1 MEIPETQEKCCYR
14 RPTETDIFSHILDEL
29 LGRNRNGEYSE
40 SDDIKRFDDPRV
52 CKYDLAGLCPYQ
64 LYTNTRSD
72 LGPCP
77 YACCPVPEHLV
88 LQYEKSRRFGM
99 CGYEIE
105 LEELLSRL
113 VRRCDSRARSLRKKI
128 QDERKSNKQP
138 KEIVQ
143 IDNEIFQ
150 VLKEAEKMGE
160 ESKVTESQRLLE
172 KVEELKKK
180 KTAMQEKI
188 SKILVKEQDL
198 IVCKDC
204 GAKLSLN
211 DSAQRLTAHYKGKL
225 HIGFLKVRRKLAELT
240 EIRRTGMKPL
250 PRLLSSKSKIN
261 QEKENEKSRNKERER
276 ERGRG
281 REKNRESNRERERE
295 REKEKDKEM
304 NIEKD
309 KKRERAKYRER
320 ERGRDREKNRDRNKE
335 REREREREKN
345 PRNKERERDRD
356 RKREKRSTRE
366 KKRENHERERDREHH
381 KERESKRNKERESN
395 HKDRKREEGEIIE
408 TRKRKNQISDQ
419 NEIKVEKELSHQKS
433 RRLLEEG
440 EITEKSDSNLKNE
453 TSETEEGEIV
463 EKN

>member
-14 RPTETDIFSHILDEL
+14 RPTETDIFAHILDEL

-40 SDDIKRFDDPRV
+40 SDDLKRFDDPRV

-105 LEELLSRL
+105 LEELLARL

-240 EIRRTGMKPL
+240 EIRRTGRKPL
-250 PRLLSSKSKIN
+250 PRLLSSKSNIN
-261 QEKENEKSRNKERER
+261 QENEKENEQTRNKERER
-276 ERGRG
+276 KRERGRE
-281 REKNRESNRERERE
+281 REKDKERNKEKDKKRERTKNREKERGRERDRNKERDRDRNRERE
-295 REKEKDKEM
+295 REKE
-304 NIEKD
+304 
-309 KKRERAKYRER
+309 RER
-320 ERGRDREKNRDRNKE
+320 
-335 REREREREKN
+335 
-345 PRNKERERDRD
+345 ERERDRD

-366 KKRENHERERDREHH
+366 KKRDNHERERNKEYH

-395 HKDRKREEGEIIE
+395 HKERKGEEGEIIE

-419 NEIKVEKELSHQKS
+419 NEIKIQKELSHQKS

-440 EITEKSDSNLKNE
+440 EITEKSDSNLKNDL
-453 TSETEEGEIV
+453 SETEEGEIV